1 MSLLLQFL
9 EMKALCQH
17 VKDIVLGNLMRLHHP
32 GEVRTSSGER
42 TPTKLWSDYALAFD
56 PIYGNA
62 QGAISNDF

>member
-17 VKDIVLGNLMRLHHP
+17 VKDIVLGNLMRLHHL
-32 GEVRTSSGER
+32 GQVRTSSGEH

-56 PIYGNA
+56 LIYGNA